1 MKMKQVWV
9 AALLTGC
16 LAMMPGLDGA
26 SAQSRPAPAAADMK
40 PSATLGPA
48 PRPAPANAE
57 PVVPRR
63 ASIPGMARFRSIGT
77 DDTVMFDAPSDKAK
91 RIYQAPKGMPVEV
104 VSVLQS
110 WVKVRDMQG
119 DVAWV
124 HRDDLADRRTV
135 IATTQ
140 LPLLKEPGE
149 MAGRWFEAAPGVVFD
164 LQDERIGSDGFVR
177 VRHADGQTGFIDSS
191 MVWGL

>member
-9 AALLTGC
+9 AVLLTGAC
-16 LAMMPGLDGA
+16 LVMPGVEGA
-26 SAQSRPAPAAADMK
+26 RAQSKPAPAAADMK

-48 PRPAPANAE
+48 SRPTPVNAE
-57 PVVPRR
+57 PAIPRR
-63 ASIPGMARFRSIGT
+63 ANIPGMARFRSIGT
-77 DDTVMFDAPSDKAK
+77 DDAVMFDAPSDKAK

-104 VSVLQS
+104 VSVLQA

-135 IATTQ
+135 IATMQ
-140 LPLLKEPGE
+140 LPLLKEPAG
-149 MAGRWFEAAPGVVFD
+149 MAARWFEAAPGVVFD